1 MEDHKNVPVISITG
15 QEEKL
20 EDDNEEE
27 KIEKFISLIRKCR
40 EAREN
45 RVNELIQL
53 QKKNKKRKLLDC
65 NPECS
70 SWVPTFE
77 IQDFNHGTQL
87 SGVLSNVCNSIGSKE
102 GRKEHDKEDVGVD
115 LRLTL

>member
-1 MEDHKNVPVISITG
+1 MDDFKNVPVISVTG
-15 QEEKL
+15 EEEKL

-40 EAREN
+40 EARDL
-45 RVNELIQL
+45 RMKELTEL
-53 QKKNKKRKLLDC
+53 QKKKKRKVLDC
-65 NPECS
+65 NQECS

-77 IQDFNHGTQL
+77 IQDFNVPQL
-87 SGVLSNVCNSIGSKE
+87 SGVLANVCNSIGSKE
-102 GRKEHDKEDVGVD
+102 GRKEHDHEEDAGVD